1 MEDSLHQ
8 LLPRAEDNGYYRGKR
23 AMVVTA
29 VLTTLAAVTVAMRL
43 FARIRLVKNTGREDW
58 SILFALV
65 CSCPVDDGDVSNETT
80 PIGSLFCISRPRCS
94 PYVIRSSS

>member
-1 MEDSLHQ
+1 MEGSLHHF
-8 LLPRAEDNGYYRGKR
+8 LPRAEDNGYYRGKR

-65 CSCPVDDGDVSNETT
+65 CLCPVMRMMFLTRLH
-80 PIGSLFCISRPRCS
+80 P
-94 PYVIRSSS
+94 